1 MRVFSKVYN
10 FDGFLVQLN
19 RKYNIKSQG
28 MFRNLLMTLA
38 IVLATSV
45 LAFAQQGRLKG
56 KVTDETG
63 QPVSFANIVLEKGGT
78 MIGGATSDF
87 DGNYDI
93 NPIPPGT
100 YDLKASFVGY
110 NNYVLNGIVIPA
122 NKITDWNIKMQ
133 SGAISLTEVTVIDYE
148 VPLISKDNTTSGAS
162 ITAEEIAKLP
172 NRSATGVASTVGG
185 VFSADGEV
193 GSIRGSR
200 EGAVTY
206 IDGVKV
212 IGSSSVPQSAID
224 QVDVILGGTPAMYGD
239 AMGGIIN
246 VTTKGPSRTFGG
258 GLELE
263 TSVEGYGRNRLGFS
277 VQGPLIKGK
286 NAESSLLGFF
296 LAGDLSYNK
305 VGSLSATGFYTATD
319 AWQKEIEQT
328 PLVLSG
334 VGAGT
339 YQKASFTKKD
349 DLVYSKVSTNTSNY
363 SINLSGN
370 INVRTTE
377 TINLTIGGSF
387 VRSSGHDFARS
398 FSYFNTAKN
407 SIYKQGTTRG
417 YVRFT
422 QRFPTAPES
431 TSLIRNFYY
440 SIQADYTRFTSEDG
454 DPDLWDN
461 LFAYGNLGRFTTYN
475 TPTYPLGEVDSVL
488 VDGNTYKNFTN
499 VMVLNSWDYD
509 TLVKFERSEF
519 NPLLANY
526 TDYYMDLY
534 RDYGALGYYDN
545 FTNLQLGGALL
556 NGRSVPYIYGLFAAP
571 GALMSGYGMSVSDQ
585 VALNV
590 NASMTIG
597 NGESSHEV
605 KLGFQYEQRNSSGM
619 NYSTDYWTL
628 MRGLVNT
635 HIAEL
640 DMAHPYAT
648 SYDGFVDTV
657 RFHRYYDG
665 EAQYVFDKNLRTA
678 MGLPVNGTDY
688 ILIDSYNFNDNSIMY
703 YDEDGNMHKGYVKG
717 GLDVSMFSPDELTR
731 DGNLYV
737 SYYGYTYDGKKLKWN
752 ERPTLED
759 FFTQTTKDANGN
771 EFLAR
776 PVASSQ
782 PIYTAGYIQDKFAFK
797 DLIFQIG
804 VRADRFDANQFVL
817 KDPFILYDYKK
828 VGDLIQDGKIEI
840 KNAGTW
846 VDVPDNIGDDYAVY
860 VNKVSDIQEIVG
872 YRYGTTWY
880 NAEGAEIASPTA
892 LDKGSG
898 ISPWVNDPDQK
909 RVNKDSFEDYKPT
922 WNFMPRISFSF
933 PISDEA
939 LFFAHYDVLTQ
950 RPSSAYFVTPLDYYY
965 FNENSS
971 SIANPNLKPMQTVDY
986 ELGFT
991 QKINNT
997 SSFTITAY
1005 YREIRNMIQ
1014 MYRLTGAY
1022 PKDYTSYSNL
1032 DFGTTKGLTAE
1043 YDLRRTKNVR
1053 VRANY
1058 TLQYANMTGASTS
1071 TASALISAG
1080 VPNLRSTFPTGFDRR
1095 HAISLTVDYR
1105 FGRGKKYDGPVINRE
1120 KSGKTP
1126 IQLFADA
1133 GVAMTVTGG
1142 SGAPYTAS
1150 RTVSSPLSGS
1160 VNLLEGTYFG
1170 SRMPASFKIDL
1181 RADKDFAITLGG
1193 NKEGRQGHEVYFN
1206 VYVNITNLLNAKN
1219 ILGVYNA
1226 TGDADDDGYLTSSK
1240 YRQEILNQLDP
1251 EAFIDMYSIYVN
1263 NGGHYSTPRQIKV
1276 GASFNF

>member
-1 MRVFSKVYN
+1 
-10 FDGFLVQLN
+10 
-19 RKYNIKSQG
+19 

-38 IVLATSV
+38 IVLATCT

-63 QPVSFANIVLEKGGT
+63 EPVPFANIVLEKGGT
-78 MIGGATSDF
+78 LIGGATSDF

-100 YDLKASFVGY
+100 YDLKATFVGY
-110 NNYVLNGIVIPA
+110 NNYVLNGIIIPG
-122 NKITDWNIKMQ
+122 NRITDWNIRMQ
-133 SGAISLTEVTVIDYE
+133 SGSVSLSEVTIVDYE
-148 VPLISKDNTTSGAS
+148 VPLISRDNTTSGAS

-212 IGSSSVPQSAID
+212 IGNGSVPQSAID

-246 VTTKGPSRTFGG
+246 VTTKGPSRTFGA

-263 TSVEGYGRNRLGFS
+263 TSVEGVGRNRLGFS
-277 VQGPLIKGK
+277 IQGPLIKGR
-286 NAESSLLGFF
+286 ESETALLGFF
-296 LAGDLSYNK
+296 LAGDLAYNK
-305 VGSLSATGFYTATD
+305 VGAISATGYYTATD
-319 AWQKEIEQT
+319 EWQQQIENN
-328 PLVLSG
+328 PLIPTGIGS
-334 VGAGT
+334 GT
-339 YQKASFTKKD
+339 YQTASFTKKD
-349 DLVYSKVSTNTSNY
+349 DLVYSRFSTNTSNY
-363 SINLSGN
+363 SVNISGN

-387 VRSSGHDFARS
+387 YRYNGHGFARS
-398 FSYFNTAKN
+398 YSYFNTAKN
-407 SIYKQGTTRG
+407 EINKSGTTRG

-422 QRFPTAPES
+422 QRFPTDPQS

-440 SIQADYTRFTSEDG
+440 SIQADYTRSTGESG

-461 LFAYGNLGRFTTYN
+461 IFGYGNLGKFTTYK
-475 TPTYPLGEVDSVL
+475 TPTYQLGNIQGVA
-488 VDGNTYKNFTN
+488 VDGDTVNLQNFSN
-499 VMVLNSWDYD
+499 IWVLNSWDYD
-509 TLVKFERSEF
+509 TLVNFQASEF
-519 NPLLANY
+519 NPLLAKY
-526 TDYYMDLY
+526 TESVYDLY
-534 RDYGALGYYDN
+534 NIYGAQGYYDN
-545 FTNLQLGGALL
+545 FTNLQLNGGLL
-556 NGRSVPYIYGLFAAP
+556 NGRDPSAIYGMYAVP
-571 GALMSGYGMSVSDQ
+571 GALMSNYSKSISDQ

-605 KLGFQYEQRNSSGM
+605 KLGFQYEQRNSSAM
-619 NYSTDYWTL
+619 SYSTDYWTL
-628 MRGLVNT
+628 MRGLVNS

-640 DMAHPYAT
+640 DMANPYAT

-665 EAQYVFDKNLRTA
+665 DNQFVFDVNLRKA
-678 MGLPVNGTDY
+678 MGLDVDGTDY
-688 ILIDSYNFNDNSIMY
+688 ILIDSYDFNDNSIMY
-703 YDEDGNMHKGYVKG
+703 YDENGVMHKGYVNG
-717 GLDVSMFSPDELTR
+717 GLNISMFSPDELTR
-731 DGNLYV
+731 DGKLYV
-737 SYYGYTYDGKKLKWN
+737 SYYGYSYDGVKHGWG
-752 ERPTLED
+752 ERPTLDD
-759 FFTQTTKDANGN
+759 FFTETKTDENGN
-771 EFLAR
+771 TFFTR

-804 VRADRFDANQFVL
+804 IRADRFDANQYVL
-817 KDPFILYDYKK
+817 RDPFILYDYYTA
-828 VGDLIQDGKIEI
+828 GDYRNGAAVAASLEPVTI
-840 KNAGTW
+840 
-846 VDVPDNIGDDYAVY
+846 PSNIGDDYAVY
-860 VNKVSDIQEIVG
+860 INSLSDINEITG

-880 NAEGAEIASPTA
+880 NADGAIVTSPTVLA
-892 LDKGSG
+892 RGG
-898 ISPWVNDPDQK
+898 TNPTPWVKNASQQK
-909 RVNKDSFEDYKPT
+909 VNSESFEDYEPT

-965 FNENSS
+965 FNESSS

-1022 PKDYTSYSNL
+1022 PKSYTSYSNL
-1032 DFGTTKGLTAE
+1032 DFGTTKGITAE
-1043 YDLRRTKNVR
+1043 YDLRRTKNIR

-1058 TLQYANMTGASTS
+1058 TLQYASMTGASTS
-1071 TASALISAG
+1071 TASALIAAG

-1105 FGRGKKYDGPVINRE
+1105 FGRGRKYDGPVINRE
-1120 KSGKTP
+1120 ASGKSP
-1126 IQLFADA
+1126 LQILADA
-1133 GVAMTVTGG
+1133 GVSMTVTGG

-1150 RTVSSPLSGS
+1150 RTVTSPLSGGNS
-1160 VNLLEGTYFG
+1160 LLEGTYFG

-1181 RADKDFAITLGG
+1181 RADKDFAVTLGG
-1193 NKEGRQGHEVYFN
+1193 NREGSTGREAYFN
-1206 VYVNITNLLNAKN
+1206 VYVSVTNLLNAKN
-1219 ILGVYNA
+1219 ILGVYPA
-1226 TGDADDDGYLTSSK
+1226 TGDPDDDGYLTSSK
-1240 YRQEILNQLDP
+1240 YQQEILNQLDP
-1251 EAFIDMYSIYVN
+1251 EAFIQMYQIYVN
-1263 NGGHYSTPRQIKV
+1263 NGGHYSAPRQIKV

>member
-1 MRVFSKVYN
+1 
-10 FDGFLVQLN
+10 
-19 RKYNIKSQG
+19 

-38 IVLATSV
+38 IVMATCT

-63 QPVSFANIVLEKGGT
+63 EPVSFANIVLEKGGT
-78 MIGGATSDF
+78 MVGGATSDF

-172 NRSATGVASTVGG
+172 NRSASGVASTVGG
-185 VFSADGEV
+185 VYSADGEV

-212 IGSSSVPQSAID
+212 IGNSSVPQGAID

-246 VTTKGPSRTFGG
+246 VTTKGPSRTFGAG
-258 GLELE
+258 IELE
-263 TSVEGYGRNRLGFS
+263 TSVEGYGRNRLGFNL
-277 VQGPLIKGK
+277 QGPLIKGK
-286 NAESSLLGFF
+286 NAETALLGFF
-296 LAGDLSYNK
+296 LAGDLAYNR
-305 VGSLSATGFYTATD
+305 VGALSATGFYTVNDSLYKAIS
-319 AWQKEIEQT
+319 EN
-328 PLVLSG
+328 PLIPSG
-334 VGAGT
+334 IGSGT
-339 YQKASFTKKD
+339 YQKASFVKKE
-349 DLVYSKVSTNTSNY
+349 DLVYSKYSTNTSNW

-377 TINLTIGGSF
+377 TINLTIGGSYY
-387 VRSSGHDFARS
+387 RSMYHNFARS
-398 FSYFNTAKN
+398 YSYFNTAKN
-407 SIYKQGTTRG
+407 SIEKDNTIRG

-440 SIQADYTRFTSEDG
+440 SIQADYTRYNNEAG
-454 DPDLWDN
+454 DPDLWN
-461 LFAYGNLGRFTTYN
+461 NVFAYGNLGRFTTYK
-475 TPTYPLGEVDSVL
+475 TPTYQLGNVDSVL
-488 VDGNTYKNFTN
+488 MADGSYQNFTN

-509 TLVKFERSEF
+509 TLVTFEASQF
-519 NPLLANY
+519 NPLLAKY
-526 TDYYMDLY
+526 TQNVYDLY
-534 RDYGALGYYDN
+534 GIYGAQGYYDN
-545 FTNLQLGGALL
+545 FTDLQLNGGLL
-556 NGRSVPYIYGLFAAP
+556 NGRSAPSIYGLYAAP
-571 GALMSGYGMSVSDQ
+571 GTLMDNYSKYVSDQ
-585 VALNV
+585 ISLNV

-597 NGESSHEV
+597 TGESSHEV
-605 KLGFQYEQRNSSGM
+605 KLGFQYEQRNTSGM
-619 NYSTDYWTL
+619 SYSSDYWTL
-628 MRGLVNT
+628 MRGLVNA
-635 HIAEL
+635 HISEL
-640 DMAHPYAT
+640 DVDNPYAIEHYGT
-648 SYDGFVDTV
+648 VDTI
-657 RFHRYYDG
+657 RYNRYYDAD
-665 EAQYVFDKNLRTA
+665 AQYVFDKNLRKA
-678 MGLPVNGTDY
+678 MGLPINGTEY
-688 ILIDSYNFNDNSIMY
+688 ILIDSYNFDDNSISY
-703 YDEDGNMHKGYVKG
+703 YDANGVLHTDGHVNG
-717 GLDVSMFSPDELTR
+717 GLNISMFSPDELTR

-737 SYYGYTYDGKKLKWN
+737 SYYGYTYDGKKQGSI
-752 ERPTLED
+752 ERPTLDD
-759 FFTQTTKDANGN
+759 FFTKEMTDANGN
-771 EFLAR
+771 TFLAR

-804 VRADRFDANQFVL
+804 IRADRFDANQFVL
-817 KDPFILYDYKK
+817 KDQFILYQYNT
-828 VGDLIQDGKIEI
+828 VGDLKAKSDQ
-840 KNAGTW
+840 AGTIKIDNTGEY
-846 VDVPDNIGDDYAVY
+846 VTPPSNIGDDYAVY

-872 YRYGTTWY
+872 YRSGTNWY
-880 NAEGAEIASPTA
+880 NADGALISSPTV

-898 ISPWVNDPDQK
+898 ISPWLVKADQQ
-909 RVNKDSFEDYKPT
+909 RVDKESFEDYKPSWT
-922 WNFMPRISFSF
+922 FMPRISFSF

-950 RPSSAYFVTPLDYYY
+950 RPSSSYFITPLTYYY
-965 FNENSS
+965 FNDISGA
-971 SIANPNLKPMQTVDY
+971 IANPNLKPMQTVDY

-1043 YDLRRTKNVR
+1043 YDLRRTKNIR
-1053 VRANY
+1053 IRANY

-1071 TASALISAG
+1071 TAAALINAG

-1095 HAISLTVDYR
+1095 HALSLTVDYR
-1105 FGRGKKYDGPVINRE
+1105 FGSGKKYDGPVINRE
-1120 KSGKTP
+1120 KSGKSP
-1126 IQLFADA
+1126 LQILANA

-1150 RTVSSPLSGS
+1150 RTVISPISGGAS
-1160 VNLLEGTYFG
+1160 LLEGTYFG

-1181 RADKDFAITLGG
+1181 RVDKDFYFNLGG
-1193 NKEGRQGHEVYFN
+1193 NKEGKAGREAFVN
-1206 VYVNITNLLNAKN
+1206 VYVNITNLLNSKN
-1219 ILGVYNA
+1219 ILNVYNA
-1226 TGDADDDGYLTSSK
+1226 TGNPDDDGYLTSSK
-1240 YRQEILNQLDP
+1240 YAQEINNQLDP
-1251 EAFIDMYSIYVN
+1251 QAFIDMYRIYVN
-1263 NGGHYSTPRQIKV
+1263 NGGYYSTPRQIKI

>member
-1 MRVFSKVYN
+1 
-10 FDGFLVQLN
+10 
-19 RKYNIKSQG
+19 

-38 IVLATSV
+38 IVMATCT

-63 QPVSFANIVLEKGGT
+63 EPVSFANIVLEKGGT
-78 MIGGATSDF
+78 LIGGATSDF

-100 YDLKASFVGY
+100 YDLKATFVGY
-110 NNYVLNGIVIPA
+110 NPYVLNGIIIPA

-263 TSVEGYGRNRLGFS
+263 TSVEGYGRRRVGFS
-277 VQGPLIKGK
+277 VQGPLIKDRNK
-286 NAESSLLGFF
+286 ETALLGFF
-296 LAGDLSYNK
+296 LAGDISFNK
-305 VGSLSATGFYTATD
+305 VSYLSATGYYTANEE
-319 AWQKEIEQT
+319 WYNYIKNN
-328 PLVLSG
+328 PLVPTGIGS
-334 VGAGT
+334 GT
-339 YQKASFTKKD
+339 YQTASFTKKD
-349 DLVYSKVSTNTSNY
+349 DLVYSKNSTNTGSY
-363 SINLSGN
+363 SVNLSGN

-377 TINLTIGGSF
+377 TINLTFGGSY
-387 VRSSGHDFARS
+387 VRSHGHNFSRAY
-398 FSYFNTAKN
+398 SYFNTAKN
-407 SIYKQGTTRG
+407 GIYTNETMRG

-440 SIQADYTRFTSEDG
+440 QIQADYTRYTSEDG

-461 LFAYGNLGRFTTYN
+461 IFAYGNLGKFTTYK
-475 TPTYPLGEVDSVL
+475 TPTYQLGSVDSVL
-488 VDGNTYKNFTN
+488 LNDGTYRNFTN
-499 VMVLNSWDYD
+499 VWVLNSWDYD
-509 TLVKFERSEF
+509 TLVNFQASDF
-519 NPLLANY
+519 NPLLAKY
-526 TDYYMDLY
+526 TESVYDLY
-534 RDYGALGYYDN
+534 GVYGANGYYDN
-545 FTNLQLGGALL
+545 FTNLQLNGGLL
-556 NGRSVPYIYGLFAAP
+556 NGRNPSSIYGLYAVP
-571 GALMSGYGMSVSDQ
+571 GRIMSNYSKSVSDQ
-585 VALNV
+585 VSLNV

-605 KLGFQYEQRNSSGM
+605 KLGFQYEQQNSSGM
-619 NYSTDYWTL
+619 SYATDYWTL
-628 MRGLVNT
+628 MRGLVNS
-635 HIAEL
+635 HIQEL
-640 DMAHPYAT
+640 DVANPYAT
-648 SYDGFVDTV
+648 AYDGFVDTV

-665 EAQYVFDKNLRTA
+665 ENQFVFDVNLRKA
-678 MGLPVNGTDY
+678 IGLDVKGTDY
-688 ILIDSYNFNDNSIMY
+688 ILIDSYDFSDNSILY
-703 YDEDGNMHKGYVKG
+703 YDENGNMKKGYVKG
-717 GLDVSMFSPDELTR
+717 GLDISMFSPDELTR
-731 DGNLYV
+731 DGSLYV
-737 SYYGYTYDGKKLKWN
+737 SYYGYTYDGKKHGWG

-759 FFTQTTKDANGN
+759 FFTETTTDENGN
-771 EFLAR
+771 TFFTR

-782 PIYTAGYIQDKFAFK
+782 PIYAAGYIQDKFAFK

-804 VRADRFDANQFVL
+804 VRADRFDANQYVL
-817 KDPFILYDYKK
+817 KDPFILYDYYS
-828 VGDLIQDGKIEI
+828 VGDKRNNGQIELPSGEFVNI
-840 KNAGTW
+840 
-846 VDVPDNIGDDYAVY
+846 PSNIGDDYAIY
-860 VNKVSDIQEIVG
+860 IDKLSEITEITG
-872 YRYGTTWY
+872 FRKGTTWY
-880 NAEGAEIASPTA
+880 NADGAIVASPTTLA
-892 LDKGSG
+892 RGGSEPT
-898 ISPWVNDPDQK
+898 PWVVDPDQQK
-909 RVNKDSFEDYKPT
+909 VKPSSFEDYEPS

-965 FNENSS
+965 FNENSDA
-971 SIANPNLKPMQTVDY
+971 IANPNLKPMQTVDY

-1005 YREIRNMIQ
+1005 YREIRNMVQ

-1022 PKDYTSYSNL
+1022 PKSYTSYSNL

-1058 TLQYANMTGASTS
+1058 TLQYASMTGASTS
-1071 TASALISAG
+1071 TASALIAAG

-1095 HAISLTVDYR
+1095 HAVSLTIDYR
-1105 FGRGKKYDGPVINRE
+1105 YGSGKKYDGPVINRE
-1120 KSGKTP
+1120 KSGKSP
-1126 IQLFADA
+1126 LQLLANA
-1133 GVAMTVTGG
+1133 GAALTLTGG

-1150 RTVSSPLSGS
+1150 RTVTSPISGGAS
-1160 VNLLEGTYFG
+1160 LLEGTYFG

-1181 RADKDFAITLGG
+1181 RIDKDFHFALGG
-1193 NKEGRQGHEVYFN
+1193 NKEGKTGREAFVN
-1206 VYVNITNLLNAKN
+1206 VYLNITNLLNSKN
-1219 ILGVYNA
+1219 ILSVYNA
-1226 TGDADDDGYLTSSK
+1226 TGDADDDGYLTSAK
-1240 YRQEILNQLDP
+1240 YQQEINNQLDP
-1251 EAFIDMYSIYVN
+1251 EAFIQMYRIYVN

>member
-1 MRVFSKVYN
+1 
-10 FDGFLVQLN
+10 
-19 RKYNIKSQG
+19 

-38 IVLATSV
+38 IVLATSM

-100 YDLKASFVGY
+100 YDLKATFVGY
-110 NNYVLNGIVIPA
+110 NNYVLNGIIIPA
-122 NKITDWNIKMQ
+122 NKITDWNIKMT
-133 SGAISLTEVTVIDYE
+133 SGAISLNEVTVIDYE

-172 NRSATGVASTVGG
+172 NRSASGVASTVGG
-185 VFSADGEV
+185 VFTADGEV

-200 EGAVTY
+200 ESAVYY

-212 IGSSSVPQSAID
+212 IGSASVPQSAID

-246 VTTKGPSRTFGG
+246 LTTKGPSRTFGA

-263 TSVEGYGRNRLGFS
+263 TSVEGYGHSRLGFS
-277 VQGPLIKGK
+277 IQGPLIKGK
-286 NAESSLLGFF
+286 QAETALLGFF
-296 LAGDLSYNK
+296 LAGDLSYHK
-305 VGSLSATGFYTATD
+305 IGALSATGFYTADT
-319 AWQKEIEQT
+319 AWQRRIEEQ

-334 VGAGT
+334 VGSGT
-339 YQKASFTKKD
+339 YQTANYTKKA
-349 DLVYSKVSTNTSNY
+349 DLVYSRFSTNTSNY

-387 VRSSGHDFARS
+387 YRYQGHGFSSNY
-398 FSYFNTAKN
+398 SYFNTAKN
-407 SIYKQGTTRG
+407 SIDKSGTTRG

-431 TSLIRNFYY
+431 NSLIRNFYY
-440 SIQADYTRFTSEDG
+440 SIQADYTRSTGEEG

-461 LFAYGNLGRFTTYN
+461 IFAYGNLGRYTTYK
-475 TPTYPLGEVDSVL
+475 TPTFQIGSVDSVL
-488 VDGNTYKNFTN
+488 VDGTHYQTLSN
-499 VMVLNSWDYD
+499 VNVLNTWDFD
-509 TLVKFERSEF
+509 TLVDFHASRF
-519 NPLLANY
+519 NPLLARY
-526 TDYYMDLY
+526 TDYYLDLY
-534 RDYGALGYYDN
+534 RDYGATGFYDN
-545 FTNLQLGGALL
+545 FTSLQLGGALL
-556 NGRSVPYIYGLFAAP
+556 NGDSPDFIYGLYAVP
-571 GALMSGYGMSVSDQ
+571 GTLMSGYFKSVSDQ
-585 VALNV
+585 FAVNV

-597 NGESSHEV
+597 KGESSHEI
-605 KLGFQYEQRNSSGM
+605 KLGFQYEQRNQSAMS
-619 NYSTDYWTL
+619 YSTNYWLL
-628 MRGLVNT
+628 MRGLVNS
-635 HIAEL
+635 HIQEL
-640 DMAHPYAT
+640 DVANPYAT
-648 SYDGFVDTV
+648 SHDGFVDTV
-657 RFHRYYDG
+657 WYHRLYDG
-665 EAQYVFDKNLRTA
+665 ETQKVFDANLRKA
-678 MGLPVNGTDY
+678 MGLSITGTDY

-703 YDEDGNMHKGYVKG
+703 YDENGNLKKGVVDG
-717 GLDVSMFSPDELTR
+717 GLNISMFAPDELTR
-731 DGNLYV
+731 DGSFYV
-737 SYYGYTYDGKKLKWN
+737 SYYGYSFDGKKHRWN

-759 FFTQTTKDANGN
+759 FFNETTTDENGN
-771 EFLAR
+771 TFNTR

-804 VRADRFDANQFVL
+804 IRADRFDANQYVL
-817 KDPFILYDYKK
+817 KDPFILYNYKT
-828 VGDLIQDGKIEI
+828 VGDLRSNGQITLPTGEAV
-840 KNAGTW
+840 N
-846 VDVPDNIGDDYAVY
+846 VPDNIGDDFAIY
-860 VNKVSDIQEIVG
+860 VNKVTDINSIVG
-872 YRYGTTWY
+872 YRSGTTWY
-880 NAEGAEIASPTA
+880 NAEGAEISSPTV

-898 ISPWVNDPDQK
+898 ISPWLVKPDQQ
-909 RVNKDSFEDYKPT
+909 RVDMESFEDYEPQ

-950 RPSSAYFVTPLDYYY
+950 RPTSSYFMSPLNYYY
-965 FNENSS
+965 FNDVSGTL
-971 SIANPNLKPMQTVDY
+971 ANPNLKPMQTVDY

-991 QKINNT
+991 QKLTNT

-1005 YREIRNMIQ
+1005 YNEVRNLIQ

-1022 PKDYTSYSNL
+1022 PKDYSSFSNL
-1032 DFGTTKGLTAE
+1032 DFGTIKGLTAE

-1053 VRANY
+1053 VRASY
-1058 TLQYANMTGASTS
+1058 TLQYANMTGASTT
-1071 TASALISAG
+1071 TAAALINAG
-1080 VPNLRSTFPTGFDRR
+1080 VPNLRSTFPTSVDRR
-1095 HAISLTVDYR
+1095 HMISLGVDYR
-1105 FGRGKKYDGPVINRE
+1105 FGSGKKYDGPVINRE
-1120 KSGKTP
+1120 KSGKAP
-1126 IQLFADA
+1126 IQLLANA
-1133 GVAMTVTGG
+1133 GASMTVTGG
-1142 SGAPYTAS
+1142 SGTPYTAS

-1160 VNLLEGTYFG
+1160 NNLLKGTYFG

-1181 RADKDFAITLGG
+1181 RVDKDFDVTLGG
-1193 NKEGRQGHEVYFN
+1193 RKEGKTGHDAYFN

-1219 ILGVYNA
+1219 ILNVYPA
-1226 TGDADDDGYLTSSK
+1226 TGDPDDDGYLTSPK
-1240 YRQEILNQLDP
+1240 YQSQIRSQIDP
-1251 EAFIDMYSIYVN
+1251 QAFIDMYSLYVN
-1263 NGGHYSTPRQIKV
+1263 RGSYYSTPRQIKI

>member
-1 MRVFSKVYN
+1 
-10 FDGFLVQLN
+10 
-19 RKYNIKSQG
+19 

-38 IVLATSV
+38 IVMATCT

-63 QPVSFANIVLEKGGT
+63 EAVPFANIVLEKGGT
-78 MIGGATSDF
+78 LIGGATSDF

-100 YDLKASFVGY
+100 YDLKATFVGY

-212 IGSSSVPQSAID
+212 IGSGSVPQSAID

-246 VTTKGPSRTFGG
+246 VTTKGPSRTFGA
-258 GLELE
+258 GLEIE

-277 VQGPLIKGK
+277 IQGPLIKGK
-286 NAESSLLGFF
+286 HAETALLGFF
-296 LAGDLSYNK
+296 LAGDLSYYK
-305 VGSLSATGFYTATD
+305 VGALSATGYYKATD
-319 AWQKEIEQT
+319 AWQQEIEQT
-328 PLVLSG
+328 PLVPTGIGS
-334 VGAGT
+334 GT
-339 YQKASFTKKD
+339 YQKASFTKRT
-349 DLVYSKVSTNTSNY
+349 DLEYSKISANTSNY
-363 SINLSGN
+363 SVNLSGN
-370 INVRTTE
+370 INIRTTE
-377 TINLTIGGSF
+377 TINLTVGGSF
-387 VRSSGHDFARS
+387 YRYSGHGFARS
-398 FSYFNTAKN
+398 YSYFNTAKN
-407 SIYKQGTTRG
+407 GISKSGTTRG

-422 QRFPTAPES
+422 QRFPTDAQS

-440 SIQADYTRFTSEDG
+440 QIQADYTRSTGESG

-461 LFAYGNLGRFTTYN
+461 IFGYGYLGKFITHK
-475 TPTYPLGEVDSVL
+475 TPTYQLANVDSVL
-488 VDGNTYKNFTN
+488 MADGSYKNFTN
-499 VMVLNSWDYD
+499 VWTLNSWDYD
-509 TLVKFERSEF
+509 TLVDFTASDF
-519 NPLLANY
+519 NPLLAKY
-526 TDYYMDLY
+526 TEYAIDLY
-534 RDYGALGYYDN
+534 RPYGATGNYDN
-545 FTNLQLGGALL
+545 FTNLQLNGGLL
-556 NGRSVPYIYGLFAAP
+556 NGRTPNSIYSIFAVPGT
-571 GALMSGYGMSVSDQ
+571 LMYNYEKSVSDQ

-590 NASMTIG
+590 SASMTVG

-605 KLGFQYEQRNSSGM
+605 KLGFQYEQRNSSAM
-619 NYSTDYWTL
+619 SYSTDYWTL
-628 MRGLVNT
+628 MRGLVNS

-640 DMAHPYAT
+640 DVANPYAIT
-648 SYDGFVDTV
+648 YDGFTDTV
-657 RFHRYYDG
+657 MFHRYYDG
-665 EAQYVFDKNLRTA
+665 DNQFVFDINLREA
-678 MGLPVNGTDY
+678 MGLDVKGTDY
-688 ILIDSYNFNDNSIMY
+688 ILIDSYDFNDNSIYY
-703 YDEDGNMHKGYVKG
+703 YDENGNLKKGYVRG
-717 GLDVSMFSPDELTR
+717 GLDISMFSPDELTR

-737 SYYGYTYDGKKLKWN
+737 SYYGYSYDGKKHGWG
-752 ERPTLED
+752 ERPTLDD
-759 FFTQTTKDANGN
+759 FFTEKTTDKNGN
-771 EFLAR
+771 EFFAR

-804 VRADRFDANQFVL
+804 IRADRFDANQYVL
-817 KDPFILYDYKK
+817 KDPFILYDYYT
-828 VGDLIQDGKIEI
+828 VGDYRNGGLTSPSLEPVTI
-840 KNAGTW
+840 
-846 VDVPDNIGDDYAVY
+846 PSNIGNDYAIY
-860 VNKVSDIQEIVG
+860 VDNLKDIKKITG
-872 YRYGTTWY
+872 FRSGTTWY
-880 NAEGAEIASPTA
+880 NADGAIVASPTA
-892 LDKGSG
+892 LAGSG
-898 ISPWVNDPDQK
+898 TEPTPWVKDASQQ
-909 RVNKDSFEDYKPT
+909 RVNSESFEDYEPT

-965 FNENSS
+965 FNEHSG

-1022 PKDYTSYSNL
+1022 PKSYTSYSNL

-1058 TLQYANMTGASTS
+1058 TLQYASMTGATTS
-1071 TASALISAG
+1071 TAAALIAAG

-1120 KSGKTP
+1120 GKSP
-1126 IQLFADA
+1126 LQILADA
-1133 GVAMTVTGG
+1133 GVALTVTGG

-1150 RTVSSPLSGS
+1150 RTVISPLSGGNS
-1160 VNLLEGTYFG
+1160 LLEGTYYG

-1181 RADKDFAITLGG
+1181 RADKDFSVTLGG
-1193 NKEGRQGHEVYFN
+1193 NKEGKTGHEAYFN
-1206 VYVNITNLLNAKN
+1206 VYVNVTNLLNAKN
-1219 ILGVYNA
+1219 ILGVYSA
-1226 TGDADDDGYLTSSK
+1226 TGDPDDDGYLTSSK
-1240 YRQEILNQLDP
+1240 YQQEILNQLDP
-1251 EAFIDMYSIYVN
+1251 EAFIQMYQLYVN
-1263 NGGHYSTPRQIKV
+1263 NGGNYSTPRQIKV